1 MELRTI
7 RWGRWAGLGL
17 AAFLALGLPGCGAAP
32 RHMRVH
38 GTPLQGH
45 PRVALLPLEN
55 LSAKPDAGAAMTRT
69 LFVELVRTGTCD
81 VVESGEVDAAMD
93 DQHIL
98 NSGSVS
104 TPQLKGLTEKLKA
117 DFVMLGTVL
126 EYGTNKTQGGDVPTV
141 GMALKLLDGR
151 TGKVVWAGIRTL
163 SGDEKETVFG
173 WGVQHDPQALTEK
186 LVSELLA
193 DFPALAGDSQSGAP
207 EGVRK

>member
-1 MELRTI
+1 MPPRANGMA
-7 RWGRWAGLGL
+7 RRVAWSL
-17 AAFLALGLPGCGAAP
+17 AACLALALAGCGSAP
-32 RHMRVH
+32 RQMRVH

-45 PRVALLPLEN
+45 PRLALLPLEN
-55 LSAKPDAGAAMTRT
+55 LSARPDAGAALTRT

-81 VVESGEVDAAMD
+81 VVESGEVDAALD
-93 DQHIL
+93 EQHIL

-104 TPQLKGLTEKLKA
+104 SAQLKGLTEKLKA
-117 DFVMLGTVL
+117 EFVMLGSVL
-126 EYGTNKTQGGDVPTV
+126 EYSSNKTPGGDVPTV

-163 SGDEKETVFG
+163 SGDDKETVFG
-173 WGVQHDPQALTEK
+173 WGVQHDAQALTEK

-193 DFPALAGDSQSGAP
+193 DFPALAGDGQRGAP